1 MGLHQTNRGTET
13 NNPEGEE
20 KQLKDFKRSGIRF
33 VFQKHLAGGGVENAT
48 AGSQL
53 RGATVMTQVRA
64 DDDGVYQAGQTR
76 EGR

>member
-1 MGLHQTNRGTET
+1 MRLYQTNRGTET
-13 NNPEGEE
+13 NNPAGEE
-20 KQLKDFKRSGIRF
+20 KQLKDFKRSGISF
-33 VFQKHLAGGGVENAT
+33 VFQKHHAGGSVENET
-48 AGSQL
+48 TGSQL